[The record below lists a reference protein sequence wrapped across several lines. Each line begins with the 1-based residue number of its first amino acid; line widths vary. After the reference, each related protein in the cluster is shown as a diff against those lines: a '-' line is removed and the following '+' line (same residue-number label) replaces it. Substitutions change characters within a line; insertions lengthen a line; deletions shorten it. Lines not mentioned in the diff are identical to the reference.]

1 MQIVGLT
8 YMINGYIFMNMYG
21 ASLFKTHHFLLNLF
35 CIEIF

>member
-21 ASLFKTHHFLLNLF
+21 ALCLKR
-35 CIEIF
+35 IIFY